1 MTQPTLAIFANFFID
16 NEERLQR
23 MKDSFH
29 SFKEVDPYQ
38 WLINIRGRF
47 KRQATLFLQEELGEK
62 LNLFNLQ
69 SRQGWIHDS
78 KIIAKNIKSDYVF
91 IWIEDHIL
99 VATPLYFKNCIIEM
113 NKFNAD
119 QLMYSFYDS
128 LCKEYSIIEPHKL
141 GSYITL
147 KKIDLDAMLK
157 IKDQNIKKSHYFDSN
172 DDFIINCLA
181 SIISK
186 SFFTKI
192 LMSPKPYLK
201 RWPKHTPF
209 DFEKK
214 SKDKVSD
221 IIFHSLPNQELFA
234 TIDDDRGLP
243 GSSLIS
249 RGLYPKRHGKEKN
262 IYLITK
268 ESINILENSFSM
280 SWKQKIEKKISK
292 DIKLIILYPLVLLK
306 RILYTLNL

>member
-1 MTQPTLAIFANFFID
+1 MTQPTLAIFANFLID

-119 QLMYSFYDS
+119 QLWYSFYDS
-128 LCKEYSIIEPHKL
+128 SKNQFSIIEPHKL
-141 GSYITL
+141 GNYITL
-147 KKIDLDAMLK
+147 NKLVYDLSEKTRINNID
-157 IKDQNIKKSHYFDSN
+157 NDSY
-172 DDFIINCLA
+172 IVSLL
-181 SIISK
+181 SIMSK
-186 SFFTKI
+186 NFFTKI

-201 RWPKHTPF
+201 RYPKHTPF

-234 TIDDDRGLP
+234 SIDDDKGL

-249 RGLYPKRHGKEKN
+249 RGLYPNRV
-262 IYLITK
+262 
-268 ESINILENSFSM
+268 SRDSMLEMEYNYSP
-280 SWKQKIEKKISK
+280 KTRAKLKKIIPK
-292 DIKLIILYPLVLLK
+292 IIGTPAIRIYRFFK
-306 RILYTLNL
+306 RVFYTINF

>member
-1 MTQPTLAIFANFFID
+1 MTQPTLAIFANFLID

-91 IWIEDHIL
+91 CWAEDHIL

-119 QLMYSFYDS
+119 QLWYSFYDS
-128 LCKEYSIIEPHKL
+128 SKNQFSIIEPHKL
-141 GSYITL
+141 GNYITL
-147 KKIDLDAMLK
+147 NKLVYDLSEKTRINNID
-157 IKDQNIKKSHYFDSN
+157 NDSY
-172 DDFIINCLA
+172 IVSLL
-181 SIISK
+181 SIMSK

-201 RWPKHTPF
+201 RYPKHTPF

-234 TIDDDRGLP
+234 SIDDDKGL